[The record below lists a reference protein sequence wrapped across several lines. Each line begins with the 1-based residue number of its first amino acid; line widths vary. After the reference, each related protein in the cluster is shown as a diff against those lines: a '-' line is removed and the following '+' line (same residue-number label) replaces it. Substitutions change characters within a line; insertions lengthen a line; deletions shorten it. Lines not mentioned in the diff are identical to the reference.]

1 MKKLNKR
8 YIIKIPLSISV
19 FYCDKKDILLVKGVL
34 GYRVLHLKTKITVST
49 TEKLIKV
56 TNKSV
61 SQISINAKK
70 KMKSIQGTTVAL
82 IRQIFFEVTINICKK
97 LKLLGVGY
105 RVFLIEIV
113 NIHFIHLKLGYS
125 HSIYFKIPNSVLVK
139 SHKSIK
145 LFISGNS
152 YNFVS
157 QIAALIRRF
166 KLPEPYKG
174 KGVLYEN
181 EKIILKEGKKV

>member
-70 KMKSIQGTTVAL
+70 K
-82 IRQIFFEVTINICKK
+82 
-97 LKLLGVGY
+97 
-105 RVFLIEIV
+105 
-113 NIHFIHLKLGYS
+113 
-125 HSIYFKIPNSVLVK
+125 
-139 SHKSIK
+139 
-145 LFISGNS
+145 
-152 YNFVS
+152 
-157 QIAALIRRF
+157 
-166 KLPEPYKG
+166 
-174 KGVLYEN
+174 
-181 EKIILKEGKKV
+181 